1 MYPGVFSLGLN
12 SLSKNH
18 GTFAGILCTGIIG
31 GAVIPFAE
39 GLIGDAIGL
48 KLGMCLVY
56 LTLAYMLGIA
66 IFARPLV
73 KNKTIFSAKGSN

>member
-1 MYPGVFSLGLN
+1 VLSLGLN
-12 SLSKNH
+12 SLEKHH

-31 GAVIPFAE
+31 GAIIPFVE
-39 GLIGDAIGL
+39 GVLGDVIGL
-48 KLGMCLVY
+48 KFGMCLVY

-73 KNKTIFSAKGSN
+73 RNETIFSKKA